1 MNGRRSILRRWLLA
15 ALVLAPAAIAAP
27 ARASTVFGVR
37 TGVYTDAGAGFV
49 GAEAVTSIAQAWFFN
64 PNLEYAFTNND
75 RDVVTVNGDFH
86 YDFILDRPYYVWAGA
101 GPAVIV
107 REILPGD
114 HRTELGLNL
123 VGGIGW
129 KTQKVT
135 PYVQGKVTVADDP
148 EAVLAVGV
156 RF

>member
-1 MNGRRSILRRWLLA
+1 MNATRRFLRRLLPAVA
-15 ALVLAPAAIAAP
+15 AVAACSIAVPAVAG
-27 ARASTVFGVR
+27 TNFGVR
-37 TGVYTDAGAGFV
+37 TGVYTDVGAGFV
-49 GAEAVTSIAQAWFFN
+49 GAEAVTSIAPSWFFN

-86 YDFILDRPYYVWAGA
+86 YDFLLDRPYYVWAGA

-114 HRTELGLNL
+114 HRTDLGLNL

-129 KTQKVT
+129 KMQKVT
-135 PYVQGKVTVADDP
+135 PYLQAKVTVADES
-148 EAVLAVGV
+148 EAVLAVGI